1 MRKYL
6 ALTAAA
12 FTTAALF
19 TPSAIA
25 AGAAPKATG
34 GIELSSPMQ
43 YVAFNATDNGAP
55 AADRGTVKYANYD
68 YASPGSGVWNVLGT
82 YPLVFSFGGDYTH
95 SLTVASIK
103 PLSTTSTQFSGT
115 GSYVA
120 GPETTWTID
129 GTVSGS
135 TITFDLV
142 YVTGP
147 YLPYSL
153 HATGTINADGSM
165 SGTSQDTL
173 DRTLPWTVP
182 AQSVHEILSYSAPIT
197 CATVTGTDA
206 AVSFVIPAGLPGLS
220 GIPVLFTMTDGG
232 SPGPGHDVWGQTT
245 SFVGCDPAT
254 GVDHY
259 TIVGGNLVV
268 H

>member
-6 ALTAAA
+6 ALSAAA
-12 FTTAALF
+12 LATAALF
-19 TPSAIA
+19 TPSALA
-25 AGAAPKATG
+25 AAAAPKATG

-43 YVAFNATDNGAP
+43 YVAFNATDKGAP
-55 AADRGTVKYANYD
+55 EADRGTVKYANFD

-82 YPLVFSFGGDYTH
+82 FPLVFSFGGDYTH

-103 PLSTTSTQFSGT
+103 PLSTTSTGFSGT

-120 GPETTWTID
+120 GPETTWTIN
-129 GTVSGS
+129 GVVSGS

-142 YVTGP
+142 YITGP
-147 YLPYSL
+147 YVPYSL
-153 HATGTINADGSM
+153 QATGTINGDGSM

-173 DRTLPWTVP
+173 GRTLPWTVP
-182 AQSVHEILSYSAPIT
+182 AGSVHEVLSYSAAVT
-197 CATVTGTDA
+197 CATVNTTDA
-206 AVSFVIPAGLPGLS
+206 AVSFVIPAGLGGLS

-232 SPGPGHDVWGQTT
+232 SPGTGNDVWGQTT

-254 GVDHY
+254 SVDHY
-259 TIVGGNLVV
+259 EIVGGNLVV